1 MYSLKGGCARVRT
14 GYTHYDLTRLSKE
27 EGGTHILGA

>member
-1 MYSLKGGCARVRT
+1 VRT